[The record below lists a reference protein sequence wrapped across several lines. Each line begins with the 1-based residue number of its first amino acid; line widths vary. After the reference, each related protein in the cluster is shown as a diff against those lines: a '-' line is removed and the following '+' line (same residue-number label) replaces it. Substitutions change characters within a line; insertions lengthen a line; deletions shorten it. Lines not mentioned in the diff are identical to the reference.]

1 MPDRIRSDLI
11 GTTSDVLTSSARKG
25 KKEKKNW
32 FARHVRSVSCL
43 LINQSV
49 ISFIICMHRIGLSR
63 RVASWLTSMM
73 HADAPYR
80 HASILSRDITHIYIH
95 AATVINTNEHQW
107 RDDVSVFIRRRPLF
121 SHANPSRATASPAS
135 RFDKSLGHACQ
146 AAESLP
152 WSSNCIELR
161 FSDSSCRFV
170 SRK

>member
-1 MPDRIRSDLI
+1 MPDRTRSDLI
-11 GTTSDVLTSSARKG
+11 GTTSDVLTSSARRG

-80 HASILSRDITHIYIH
+80 HASILSRDITHIYIRCNRNKYKR
-95 AATVINTNEHQW
+95 APVA
-107 RDDVSVFIRRRPLF
+107 RRRFRFHSTQTTFLARK
-121 SHANPSRATASPAS
+121 SIACNSQSSVSLRQITRSCLPSRG
-135 RFDKSLGHACQ
+135 KSTL
-146 AAESLP
+146 
-152 WSSNCIELR
+152 IE
-161 FSDSSCRFV
+161 
-170 SRK
+170 